1 MLLQQK
7 IDIDLRNATYSKDQI
22 LLDTIRAIK
31 NQFVIELKTGKNRG
45 ELPDQTAFA
54 ILRGM
59 IKQRKESED
68 IYNENKREDLATL
81 ERKQIEIIEKY
92 LPVEMTDLELKKR
105 IVEAIKRTGIYDK
118 AKMGL
123 LMKELNTELK
133 GLVDG
138 KRLAD
143 AVSIILAQLKK

>member
-22 LLDTIRAIK
+22 LLDTIRATK

-59 IKQRKESED
+59 IKQRKESEN
-68 IYNENKREDLATL
+68 IYNENKREDKKHIQE
-81 ERKQIEIIEKY
+81 ERLQHNRCKGAQC
-92 LPVEMTDLELKKR
+92 R
-105 IVEAIKRTGIYDK
+105 ISY
-118 AKMGL
+118 
-123 LMKELNTELK
+123 
-133 GLVDG
+133 
-138 KRLAD
+138 
-143 AVSIILAQLKK
+143 SIQFK

>member
-45 ELPDQTAFA
+45 ELPDQTAFT

-59 IKQRKESED
+59 IKQRKESEA